1 MDINIEEKVIKAF
14 FCKNKQE
21 RLLFEL
27 ATKKRQ
33 EFIHKLSHRYQ
44 EFLNTELI
52 LQESKKFPEPK
63 VFFDTMS
70 SFGGS
75 KKCYVFSEYE
85 DFDGI
90 YSELETAF
98 KRLNCNGFA
107 SLIVGLPSGFTHFKA
122 ESDRSFQMNFYLKP
136 LQRFDGL
143 PWNRDYT

>member
-1 MDINIEEKVIKAF
+1 MDINIETKVIKAF
-14 FCKNKQE
+14 FYKNKQE

-27 ATKKRQ
+27 TTKKRQ

-44 EFLNTELI
+44 EFLNPDFI
-52 LQESKKFPEPK
+52 FRESKKFPEPK
-63 VFFDTMS
+63 VLCDTMS
-70 SFGGS
+70 SFGVS

-90 YSELETAF
+90 CSDLETAVE
-98 KRLNCNGFA
+98 RLNCNGFA

-122 ESDRSFQMNFYLKP
+122 ESDRSFQTNFYLKP

-143 PWNRDYT
+143 PWNKG